1 MRDDEWVEGTEGG
14 DLGLF
19 LLNCWF
25 FLLCRCLRLLFS
37 GDFFLHFR
45 LLLGRDFSL
54 HFRLLM
60 YRLFLLHRHF
70 LLHSFFHFSR
80 DFLLHRL
87 FRLDFWK
94 NRLHL
99 HAFHRF

>member
-1 MRDDEWVEGTEGG
+1 MRDDEGVEGTEGG

-19 LLNCWF
+19 LLDWWFLLVWF

-45 LLLGRDFSL
+45 LLLGRCFLL

-80 DFLLHRL
+80 DFLL
-87 FRLDFWK
+87 DFWK